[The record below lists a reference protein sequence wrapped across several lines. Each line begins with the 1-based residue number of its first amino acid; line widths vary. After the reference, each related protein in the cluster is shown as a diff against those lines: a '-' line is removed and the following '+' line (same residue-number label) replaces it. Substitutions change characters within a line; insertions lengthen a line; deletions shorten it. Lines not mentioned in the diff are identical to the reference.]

1 MREKTALVYNPEI
14 KNYSFGEGHPFT
26 GERFE
31 IFLKFLKEKLPNFN
45 DYFVEVKPR
54 PATEE
59 DLRLFHQK
67 EYIEAIKRASEG
79 EILPNIFQYA
89 TVDNLDPST
98 GYLPKGIEKATRVL
112 VGTTL
117 TAAKLVFEGS
127 PPHQKFGG
135 GGKFKKAISIGGG
148 LHHAK
153 KSFGEGFC
161 IYNDVVICA
170 KKLLN
175 LGLKRILILDTDAHA
190 GNGTKE
196 AFYENGRV
204 LFIDIH
210 QDPKTLYPG
219 TGFIEEIGK
228 GKGEGFIVNIPLPP
242 GASDFAYQYCFDQ
255 IIFPLAKEF
264 KPEIIIRNGGSD
276 PHFQD
281 QLTNLGLTLEGFKMI
296 GQNVRELAEKFSQGK
311 EIDLIASGYNLKILP
326 LAWTALLTGLL
337 NLPID
342 EKIFKEKI
350 SPQKNSGLKETKEII
365 EKLKEILKKYWKC
378 LK

>member
-1 MREKTALVYNPEI
+1 MKQKTALVYNPEI
-14 KNYSFGEGHPFT
+14 KNYSFGKGHPFT

-31 IFLKFLKEKLPNFN
+31 IFLKFLKEKLPNFK
-45 DYFVEVKPR
+45 DYFEEILPE
-54 PATEE
+54 PATEK
-59 DLRLFHQK
+59 DLKLFHQK
-67 EYIEAIKRASEG
+67 EYIEAMKRASRG
-79 EILPNIFQYA
+79 EILPNIFQYT

-98 GYLPKGIEKATRVL
+98 GYLPKGIEEATRVL
-112 VGTTL
+112 VGTSL
-117 TAAKLVFEGS
+117 TAAKLVFDGS
-127 PPHQKFGG
+127 
-135 GGKFKKAISIGGG
+135 FKKAISVGGG

-161 IYNDVVICA
+161 VYNDVVICA

-175 LGLKRILILDTDAHA
+175 FGLKRILILDTDAHA

-196 AFYENGRV
+196 AFYEDGRV
-204 LFIDIH
+204 LFIDLH

-219 TGFIEEIGK
+219 TGFVEEIGK
-228 GKGEGFIVNIPLPP
+228 GKGGGFIVNIPLPP
-242 GASDFAYQYCFDQ
+242 GASDFAYQYCFEK
-255 IIFPLAKEF
+255 IIFPLAEEF

-281 QLTNLGLTLEGFKMI
+281 QLTNLRLTLEGFKMI
-296 GQNVRELAEKFSQGK
+296 GENVRKLAEICDGK

-326 LAWTALLTGLL
+326 FAWTAILTGLL

-350 SPQKNSGLKETKEII
+350 SPQKDSGLKETKEIT